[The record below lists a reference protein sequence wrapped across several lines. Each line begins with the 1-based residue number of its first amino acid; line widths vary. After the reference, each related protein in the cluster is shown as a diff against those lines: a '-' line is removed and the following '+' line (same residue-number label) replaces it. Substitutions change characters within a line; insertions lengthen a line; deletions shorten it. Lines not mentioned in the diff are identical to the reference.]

1 MKYGYFKMEDE
12 ILSQKKSIWKKLL
25 PYFMTG
31 MLTGI
36 TLIIMLYALKIY
48 PFGDKAYLWADAD
61 QYFGIESYFGSL
73 LGKNDIFYSWGNVL
87 GGNALAELAYYSFS
101 PFNVIFILFHDHM
114 IFAAHFVAYIK
125 IIASALAF
133 CYCLLSTC
141 DEKNILIKATLSTCY
156 AFMGYMV
163 FYGWNTSWMD
173 GVILLPLMYVG
184 IRKIIQNKNIFLYV
198 FSLAVAVI
206 SNFYIGFMLCIGS
219 FILYVVQLLL
229 SDGKFAD
236 NIKKSF
242 IKYMFASL
250 VGVGISA
257 FLLIPTYLGLPS
269 DRSLTIFDLFKDMSF
284 NTTPAEILSG
294 LFTGQSNTLKENA
307 PLIYVGMFVLILDI
321 LFFINKKISFR
332 KKTVYSAVIL
342 IFFISFEN
350 SFINQIWHGL
360 SKNHCFNYR
369 YSFLLSFVLLLIAW
383 ETCQVLKEEL
393 PPKEDLLKAVLILGV
408 ILAFVIQNASDKI
421 NILGISLDIL
431 LILIFITAFS
441 LKNLRVRKATAAIL
455 SCGVVV
461 SLACNGYFY
470 LKDIRMQSC
479 NTYGTNKAMMENATE
494 TINDDSFYR
503 MDKSFSLGRC
513 DTNLFDYNGVSNYA
527 STENVEN
534 LKFLKKLGVRH
545 KWMWAK
551 YTTNT
556 PLATEALLGFRYILT
571 NRENAKGYEAIGEG
585 DGIKYYRNQYALP
598 VLFPVN
604 DFENFDLDELND
616 FQLLNQ
622 IWASINGLQEDIFT
636 PNTVSNTSHDGEN
649 QLTVTVENTGSLYLL
664 IPSRSSYNSFKV
676 TGAGR
681 EREIRYDDASEVY
694 YIGEFDRGE
703 SLDISFAAKDGNF
716 DLDSISC
723 YTENKD
729 IIYQNSQLVN
739 QQNLSIEEKS
749 SSHLIMSYSGKSS
762 NIATT
767 IPYDEGWTVY
777 DNGKK
782 LTIEKNWNNFLAF
795 QLDDADEHNIEL
807 VYRPTGFG
815 IGSKITIFSI
825 VLLILFEILN
835 LNTIKNRLRK
845 KRA

>member
-1 MKYGYFKMEDE
+1 
-12 ILSQKKSIWKKLL
+12 
-25 PYFMTG
+25 
-31 MLTGI
+31 
-36 TLIIMLYALKIY
+36 
-48 PFGDKAYLWADAD
+48 
-61 QYFGIESYFGSL
+61 
-73 LGKNDIFYSWGNVL
+73 
-87 GGNALAELAYYSFS
+87 
-101 PFNVIFILFHDHM
+101 
-114 IFAAHFVAYIK
+114 
-125 IIASALAF
+125 
-133 CYCLLSTC
+133 
-141 DEKNILIKATLSTCY
+141 
-156 AFMGYMV
+156 
-163 FYGWNTSWMD
+163 
-173 GVILLPLMYVG
+173 
-184 IRKIIQNKNIFLYV
+184 
-198 FSLAVAVI
+198 
-206 SNFYIGFMLCIGS
+206 
-219 FILYVVQLLL
+219 
-229 SDGKFAD
+229 
-236 NIKKSF
+236 
-242 IKYMFASL
+242 
-250 VGVGISA
+250 
-257 FLLIPTYLGLPS
+257 
-269 DRSLTIFDLFKDMSF
+269 
-284 NTTPAEILSG
+284 
-294 LFTGQSNTLKENA
+294 
-307 PLIYVGMFVLILDI
+307 MFVLILDI

-332 KKTVYSAVIL
+332 KKAVYSAVIL

-360 SKNHCFNYR
+360 SKNHWFNYR

-421 NILGISLDIL
+421 NILGISLDIF

-441 LKNLRVRKATAAIL
+441 LKNPRVRKAAAVIL

-513 DTNLFDYNGVSNYA
+513 DANLFDYNGVSDYA

-649 QLTVTVENTGSLYLL
+649 QLTVTVENAGSLYLL
-664 IPSRSSYNSFKV
+664 IPTRSSYTSFKV
-676 TGAGR
+676 TGARR
-681 EREIRYDDASEVY
+681 EREIRYDDASEIY